1 MFRTVPLSIIRS
13 FPLYTQQWNMSYRFA
28 YSLRAGS
35 GRKILPDQQTSP
47 LPSPPY
53 VLRAPPILFS
63 SIVSPELYLES
74 STDQEVPQYVAF
86 SIPCYLVPQGSN
98 ILLSTLFP
106 NTLILRSSISVSDI
120 VSHPYKTTGKI
131 IVLYILVLI
140 LLDRKYEDKR
150 VCTEWW
156 QALIQFNLFFNFIT
170 NANFISLY
178 QLLFF
183 KSVKETNLH
192 TFFLEAVVTRHTE
205 APVIAGD
212 THSVILHREGHDT
225 DACIT

>member
-1 MFRTVPLSIIRS
+1 
-13 FPLYTQQWNMSYRFA
+13 MSYRFA

-35 GRKILPDQQTSP
+35 GRKIRPDQQTSP

-53 VLRAPPILFS
+53 VLHSPPILFS

-74 STDQEVPQYVAF
+74 STDQEVPHYVAF
-86 SIPCYLVPQGSN
+86 SISCYLVPQGSN

-131 IVLYILVLI
+131 IVLCILVLI

-150 VCTEWW
+150 LCTE
-156 QALIQFNLFFNFIT
+156 
-170 NANFISLY
+170 
-178 QLLFF
+178 
-183 KSVKETNLH
+183 
-192 TFFLEAVVTRHTE
+192 
-205 APVIAGD
+205 
-212 THSVILHREGHDT
+212 
-225 DACIT
+225 